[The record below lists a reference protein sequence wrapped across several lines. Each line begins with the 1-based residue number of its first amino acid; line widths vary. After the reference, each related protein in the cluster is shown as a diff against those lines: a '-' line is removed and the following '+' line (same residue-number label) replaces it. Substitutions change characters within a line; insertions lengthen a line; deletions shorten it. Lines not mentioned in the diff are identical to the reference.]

1 MSVMDT
7 FSLELLDANTQAVLP
22 QTVIAG
28 VSYVQVEYGQEFH
41 IRTTVKNA
49 YKHKI
54 MYPSGD
60 LNARISLEG
69 NKLNY
74 SKSYYNDVSSVVF
87 DNTGGRSL
95 VITKPELVF
104 FFDIEDKKKADREA
118 ALAQQGESKVGLIE
132 ATFTQCIRTGSV
144 VASSGGSI
152 QQEKMKKKAGTNAAP
167 VAGIGAGRAL
177 QQYNTGPRTLKSI
190 QTVHTHGSLRVYVK
204 PKQAID
210 MMRCAAEGRPY
221 VFDDVP
227 ERDEAEEE
235 EVQVLKVHTHIW
247 HTLSHTHKN
256 QYN

>member
-1 MSVMDT
+1 MR
-7 FSLELLDANTQAVLP
+7 
-22 QTVIAG
+22 AG
-28 VSYVQVEYGQEFH
+28 RSYVEVEYGQEFH

-60 LNARISLEG
+60 LNAQISLEG
-69 NKLNY
+69 QRLDY
-74 SKSYYNDVSSVVF
+74 SKSFYNDVSSVVF

-118 ALAQQGESKVGLIE
+118 AMAQQGESKVGLIE
-132 ATFTQCIRTGSV
+132 ATFAQCVKTGSV
-144 VASSGGSI
+144 VANSGGPI

-177 QQYNTGPRTLKSI
+177 HQYNNTGPRTLTSV

-221 VFDDVP
+221 VFDDAP
-227 ERDEAEEE
+227 ERDEEEE
-235 EVQVLKVHTHIW
+235 EQVQ
-247 HTLSHTHKN
+247 KN
-256 QYN
+256 